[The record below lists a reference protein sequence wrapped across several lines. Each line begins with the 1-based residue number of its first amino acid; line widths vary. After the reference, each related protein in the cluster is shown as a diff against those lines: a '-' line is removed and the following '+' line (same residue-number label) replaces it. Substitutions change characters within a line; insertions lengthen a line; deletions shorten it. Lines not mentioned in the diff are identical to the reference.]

1 MVQMITKRKDRMVES
16 VDMKFEKPEQKKAD
30 QLQVAR
36 KDLEMV
42 KQDLKALSPPP
53 RVPVTA
59 PKPAVA
65 EKRKNSSPSTR
76 SASKFLQKLKER
88 VLNTSFGHLENNSH
102 PTKWSL
108 SVNDSS

>member
-1 MVQMITKRKDRMVES
+1 MITKRKDRMVES
-16 VDMKFEKPEQKKAD
+16 VDKKFEKPEQKKAD

-42 KQDLKALSPPP
+42 KQDLKALSPLPP
-53 RVPVTA
+53 RVPVAA
-59 PKPAVA
+59 PKPAIA

-88 VLNTSFGHLENNSH
+88 VLDTSF
-102 PTKWSL
+102 
-108 SVNDSS
+108 